1 MLYEQKKTNSEDLYT
16 VTSSVSLTMWSLL
29 APLKLQN
36 TEEIMTH
43 AQNLRQ
49 TRVKLRMI
57 PVNVPFLSAYR
68 SNTAPRMLI
77 QPQLE

>member
-1 MLYEQKKTNSEDLYT
+1 MLYEQKETNSEDLYT
-16 VTSSVSLTMWSLL
+16 VTSSVSLTLWSLL

-57 PVNVPFLSAYR
+57 PVNAPFLSAYR
-68 SNTAPRMLI
+68 SNTAPRMLN
-77 QPQLE
+77 

>member
-1 MLYEQKKTNSEDLYT
+1 MLYEQKETNSEDLYT
-16 VTSSVSLTMWSLL
+16 VTSSVSLTLWSLL

-68 SNTAPRMLI
+68 SNAAPRMLI
-77 QPQLE
+77 

>member
-16 VTSSVSLTMWSLL
+16 VTSSVSLTLWSLL

-57 PVNVPFLSAYR
+57 PVNVPFPSAYR

-77 QPQLE
+77 